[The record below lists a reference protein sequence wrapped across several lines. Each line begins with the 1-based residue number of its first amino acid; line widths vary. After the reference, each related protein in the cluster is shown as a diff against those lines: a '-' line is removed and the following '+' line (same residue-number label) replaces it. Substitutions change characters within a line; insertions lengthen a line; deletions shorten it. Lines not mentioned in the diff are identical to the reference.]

1 MIRNTIRKDYM
12 SKDDVYGELL
22 SIKNYLDT
30 KTNFYF
36 YESSLDELVS
46 NLNNL
51 NNLRFHLN
59 KKDFSEEELQ
69 FYYDIEDRLNERL
82 KEFEQYDMEREMY
95 EYH

>member
-12 SKDDVYGELL
+12 SKDDVYVELL
-22 SIKNYLDT
+22 SIQNYLDT

>member
-12 SKDDVYGELL
+12 SKDDVYVELL

>member
-12 SKDDVYGELL
+12 SKDDVYLELL

-30 KTNFYF
+30 KPNFYF
-36 YESSLDELVS
+36 YTSSLDELVS

-59 KKDFSEEELQ
+59 KKDFSEQELEL
-69 FYYDIEDRLNERL
+69 YYDLEERLDYRL
-82 KEFEQYDMEREMY
+82 KEFEQYDQERDFY
-95 EYH
+95 EY

>member
-12 SKDDVYGELL
+12 SKDDVYVELL

-30 KTNFYF
+30 KTDFYF
-36 YESSLDELVS
+36 YQSSLDELVS